1 MLQKNILSIFIFLI
15 IGVQSAF
22 AGWQP
27 TLVNRIG
34 SQATTCA
41 AFNQFDVSRTFD
53 SDFEN
58 FVYPNPSNYL
68 DANVVNRIVL
78 GINRECVGSFS
89 GFTANL
95 AYELE
100 VDVLV
105 EYLDYTKATQ
115 WLAAGYNLGTD
126 VCPGSCTPPP
136 TKTSVT
142 KTLKVKYDP
151 NYQTTETE
159 LSFFSF
165 TGGYDVKVTVQ
176 AIRTIYGGNTY
187 STAPNNAYIENVIA
201 IERYQ
206 NLDMFGSTS
215 LSFATNPL
223 FSSEEGLITINNSIA
238 GAESYDIEWLYV
250 DWYSGATT
258 PSGQGRFAFD
268 FRNNATRVT
277 VKDLTYRIP
286 LIYPEGILL
295 FRVRANGVALPN
307 TDEIISTQWFGASSG
322 SVDVA
327 WISGVISPVTPT
339 PTVYGYR
346 VTGFSKNF
354 TWQHS
359 VSFAEESK
367 KKQVISYF
375 DGALYNRQSVTKNN
389 TTEAAIVG
397 QTIYDFNG
405 RPAVQILP
413 TPVPEGPGSPSLQ
426 NLSYKV
432 NFNQTNNSSRSGKN
446 YNYQD
451 FDIDATNCSES
462 KTSSL
467 SNLSGSEKYYSPNNP
482 TNNIHRDRIP
492 NANGYAF
499 SQVEYMPDNTGRI
512 RRQGGVGD
520 AHRLTGDN
528 ENGVLQ
534 VGKETKY
541 HYGVPYQRDLYRL
554 FANEAGDAN
563 RYKKNIVID
572 PNGQVSVSYIDPMG
586 RVVATALGG
595 DPANSSNMLP
605 VAGRNPLITTVDI
618 TEANTKNYVDLT
630 ISAENDLFVINNGSV
645 NKFWYKLAVP
655 MLNYQC
661 GATDFCY
668 DCVYDLNISITDEC
682 GTELV
687 PINYQ
692 NNKVGL
698 TKPPGHECGVDSIIF
713 ETAGYFQLTLNQGS
727 YKIKKTISID
737 KAALNNYIDELLASP
752 NIADCVTSYDDL
764 VIQEKGKLDYTNC
777 NYTCQ
782 KCSTDIADLLTAQ
795 KITQIEYDEM
805 IKGCDVFCKQTTP
818 CDALYVQMVAD
829 MSPGG
834 QYFDN
839 LPQDAAYSTA
849 LGNGTTDDLLPA
861 SPNNTWL
868 DNNDGAF
875 SYFFGVTGDLTVK
888 LGQAGVVINT
898 WTDVRNHWIDG
909 FEEILVEMHPEH
921 CLYLQCKNVADL
933 GSYAYD
939 DAIRN
944 TTKAEDALYNGFYNP
959 TNIFGISVGSGV
971 SSGFDNNSGQFDPF
985 FVDGVGSSYS
995 PLLESAL
1002 MSYKTINGTT
1012 YDAWGFVDYV
1022 LGSQGSS
1029 ISITE
1034 GCLTDYGWT
1043 MFRGIYLAKKQEQLN
1058 AYYAAQ
1064 CPSVNVQESLGFTRR
1079 FIIDG
1084 GAKALDDE
1092 FGTLPSSSDPNDY
1105 KLFVDVKMK
1114 DHCEKACSAYIDHWK
1129 QSLAGCNLTTPQ
1141 IDIVI
1146 TKLLEVCQAGCDA
1159 TDPMG
1164 TRFAKPGTTPS
1175 VKSFREALGTHYS
1188 AEVCDDL
1195 LIEWPRGNY
1204 HDYWAE
1210 ITPYANRCGCLPGQ
1224 QAPTPANTCATCG
1237 ENLTSDG
1244 THLYEN
1250 IQLAEKEKCKNCITC
1265 VNLAGA
1271 LKELDDLYN
1280 TSFNPNTENKRVIM
1294 ENYFNLRFSFNL
1306 TYLEYIDFMR
1316 DCAGLTSISTTTVAD
1331 FRTHMVDYVDFQP
1344 IVFGSQQMM
1353 SGFTPM
1359 EASVGDSTLQTES
1372 TSTFLPNSLLL
1383 GGSGIGGEALAL
1395 SAPVGFSTLDKCGCD
1410 KLLELKNTY
1419 LDYVANPSNYPGCT
1433 PGKSFKDFV
1442 NDCGNYC
1449 EGQWGSLDVD
1459 YIWQACKDAVDKDLD
1474 NSYSGV
1480 GFTWS
1485 DIQLKNLDEFVDF
1498 DNNTTTPK
1506 LFIPENCDCTI
1517 PAILD
1522 PQVTITD
1529 VECDDCLQNALMKAL
1544 TANAANLKIDGVAVT
1559 VQQMYDF
1566 LTKPVLKEVRTNYDP
1581 LTNTYSYEYIY
1592 SKCMFMYPWTNPS
1605 YFYRAESWDLFFM
1618 IFAQADGCFP
1628 PPPSGT
1634 YIPPPILVDPCPG
1647 CPRPPGGYSDNWPF
1661 GDPPIFCNTCYKPN
1675 TELLTQSL
1683 DFVNQLTA
1691 LFNISRPQAGNIL
1704 MSSGWLIDP
1713 KADAYIGAPLYSGSC
1728 SSNLKYKIKS
1738 HNTGKLTSTAPSLT
1752 FTVSD
1757 ASGGGGCAHTSEW
1770 TLTFPD
1776 VDDNYRFN
1784 YITEFIEILPAPRDC
1799 NGNSNGFWVGVKIRK
1814 PDNTVEEVKYMYATV
1829 SNQVFYTEEV
1839 GQCKQLCNKP
1849 ILPVVEPVDY
1859 CTDFLDRVAE
1869 SNAATLYEQQ
1879 LADLRRDF
1887 TNKYVEKCMGAFDYL
1902 HRQYTYDEYHYT
1914 LYYYDQADNLIKTV
1928 PPKGVVLLSDNS
1940 IDSAV
1945 IYRSGTDPLNYP
1957 FSIKPNHNYITNYKY
1972 NTLNQLTEQ
1981 STPDAGISKFWY
1993 DKLGRIV
2000 LSQNSKQATYLINN
2014 HKKYSYTMYDKL
2026 GRIIEAGELLT
2037 TAAVTPNNTADH
2049 DTWVVPNVI
2058 NNTQKTQITRTYY
2071 DIAPTWQTALGIPN
2085 FSPTN
2090 LRNRVVAT
2098 CYYETWQNNPQDYNH
2113 ATHYTYDVLGNVYQ
2127 LVQDMP
2133 QLVAMGQR
2141 YKQIFYNYDLASGNV
2156 NLVSY
2161 QPGAVDQF
2169 YHYYEYDADN
2179 RITDVYTS
2187 RNPAI
2192 NDLSTSLKMTV
2203 GLPEFNPS
2211 MGWQKD
2217 AKYLYY
2223 LHGPL
2228 ARVELGQSQVQG
2240 TDYTYTLHGWL
2251 KAINDGLMQ
2260 NAHDPGLDG
2269 NATVG
2274 NSNRWFGRDAAS
2286 IELGYYKS
2294 NAAITLEDYTAIGNN
2309 GHISGKTG
2317 SNFGESTV
2325 SLYNG
2330 NIGSMVTTLADKTQ
2344 LSTNNVVQ
2352 ASSRGAVYQYDQL
2365 NRIRE
2370 SWSFTNTDVP
2380 NYKWNNNLSPGTIP
2394 QEWLT
2399 QYTYDAMGN
2408 IETLRRQG
2416 GTGATDMDQLTYNY
2430 DYGTPTWKN
2439 QLLHVDDSKAAGL
2452 HTEDIDDQA
2461 PNNYTY
2467 DEIGNLIA
2475 DVAEEIQTIE
2485 WTVYG
2490 KIKKIT
2496 RTGTSTKP
2504 NLEFEY
2510 NTTGQRVVKKVLPNN
2525 GDNPTITYYVRD
2537 ASGNIMATYKH
2548 FYELVNAPLGV
2559 YVERINAEE
2568 WDLYGSSRIGI
2579 VGKEQRIAARFVV
2592 LVNGVFVPEESEEY
2606 DLVSLPA
2613 DGVVTYEEVG
2623 YKNYELINHLGNVLA
2638 TITDRKVPNIVSN
2651 AFTYFNAQ
2659 IVSMTD
2665 YYPFGMQI
2673 EERSWTAP
2681 SNKYRFGFNG
2691 KEQDKEGMGGGQST
2705 YDYGFRIYNPAIA
2718 KFLSVDPLTKGY
2730 PWYTPYQFAGNIP
2743 IAAIDLDGLE
2753 QRWAIT
2759 PIWFWNTKAL
2769 MSSNTKTKAVYEAAE
2784 EIVHGGIKFV
2794 GTDMWE
2800 GSTWRNIGNALGPTY
2815 ISVPGSLTGGYWMFG
2830 VGFANQVQTD
2840 FNDNFVNGDESSRI
2854 KYVSKLFFGSITGRV
2869 GGAMTNSALR
2879 YGTYG
2884 LKSLSIAEKITKRA
2898 NLATDFYKK
2907 SGFDD
2912 VSIPDHTQNINTNL
2926 PVYTKTLSNSK
2937 NSTVVLYQYRTKNGA
2952 IGNYYVNSTDIIPEQ
2967 VGLLSSDYVE
2977 VWKATLKDG
2986 TSAKTLNSTHISDAK
3001 YWRDGTTT
3009 VEGGGQQIFSPELKD
3024 NVTWEQIK

>member
-34 SQATTCA
+34 SQSSTCA

-89 GFTANL
+89 GFAANL
-95 AYELE
+95 PYELE

-115 WLAAGYNLGTD
+115 WLTAGYNLGTD

-151 NYQTTETE
+151 SYQTTETE
-159 LSFFSF
+159 LSFYSF
-165 TGGYDVKVTVQ
+165 EGGYDVKVTVQ

-187 STAPNNAYIENVIA
+187 TTAPNNAYIENVIA

-467 SNLSGSEKYYSPNNP
+467 SNLSGSAKYYSPNNP

-520 AHRLTGDN
+520 GHRLTGDN

-572 PNGQVSVSYIDPMG
+572 PNGQASISYIDPMG

-605 VAGRNPLITTVDI
+605 VAGRAPLTTTVDI
-618 TEANTKNYVDLT
+618 TEGNTKNYVDLT

-713 ETAGYFQLTLNQGS
+713 ETSGYFQLTLNQGS

-737 KAALNNYIDELLASP
+737 KEALNNYIDELLSSP

-777 NYTCQ
+777 NYTCE
-782 KCSTDIADLLTAQ
+782 KCSTDIAGLLSGG
-795 KITQIEYDEM
+795 KISQAEYDER

-834 QYFDN
+834 QYFDD

-849 LGNGTTDDLLPA
+849 LGNGTTDDLLPTT
-861 SPNNTWL
+861 PNNTWL

-875 SYFFGVTGDLTVK
+875 SYFFGVSGDLTVK
-888 LGQAGVVINT
+888 LNQAGVVINN
-898 WTDVRNHWIDG
+898 WTDVRKHWIDE
-909 FEEILVEMHPEH
+909 FAEILVEMHPEH

-944 TTKAEDALYNGFYNP
+944 TTTAADAIANGYYNP
-959 TNIFGISVGSGV
+959 TDSKFNIADLFPN
-971 SSGFDNNSGQFDPF
+971 SSNLDPF
-985 FVDGVGSSYS
+985 FDDPSNSTYKANLENALAKYPDNSSSY
-995 PLLESAL
+995 
-1002 MSYKTINGTT
+1002 N
-1012 YDAWGFVDYV
+1012 AWEFVDYWV
-1022 LGSQGSS
+1022 ESLGSDIQ
-1029 ISITE
+1029 

-1043 MFRGIYLAKKQEQLN
+1043 MFRSIYLEKKQEQLN
-1058 AYYAAQ
+1058 AYYAAN
-1064 CPSVNVQESLGFTRR
+1064 CGSIAIATGFRRR
-1079 FIIDG
+1079 FYYDATHDDADFAAAFNNAPIP
-1084 GAKALDDE
+1084 GAGATQSTFDTYVRDQLDI
-1092 FGTLPSSSDPNDY
+1092 
-1105 KLFVDVKMK
+1105 
-1114 DHCEKACSAYIDHWK
+1114 HCEKACSAYIDHWK

-1210 ITPYANRCGCLPGQ
+1210 ITPYANRCGCLPNQ

-1280 TSFNPNTENKRVIM
+1280 TSFNPDTENKRVIM

-1316 DCAGLTSISTTTVAD
+1316 DCAGLTSMSTTTIAD
-1331 FRTHMVDYVDFQP
+1331 FRSHMVDYVDPQP

-1353 SGFTPM
+1353 VSGGSLF
-1359 EASVGDSTLQTES
+1359 STQES
-1372 TSTFLPNSLLL
+1372 TTGGTSVREESFSSFSQSGLLL
-1383 GGSGIGGEALAL
+1383 ESLGAGGAS
-1395 SAPVGFSTLDKCGCD
+1395 SMSTPVGFSTLDKCGCD

-1419 LDYVANPSNYPGCT
+1419 LDYVANPSNYPTCT
-1433 PGKSFKDFV
+1433 PGKSFKNFV

-1449 EGQWGSLDVD
+1449 EGQWGTLDVD

-1474 NSYSGV
+1474 NPYSGA

-1485 DIQLKNLDEFVDF
+1485 DVQLKNLDEFVDF
-1498 DNNTTTPK
+1498 DNNTTSPK
-1506 LFIPENCDCTI
+1506 LFIPENCDCTM

-1544 TANAANLKIDGVAVT
+1544 TANATNLKIDGVAVT

-1581 LTNTYSYEYIY
+1581 QTNTYSYEYLY

-1634 YIPPPILVDPCPG
+1634 YIPPPIPVDPCPG
-1647 CPRPPGGYSDNWPF
+1647 CPRPPRGYYSDNWPF

-1683 DFVNQLTA
+1683 DFINQLTT
-1691 LFNISRPQAGNIL
+1691 LFNSGRPQAGNML

-1713 KADAYIGAPLYSGSC
+1713 TAGAYIGAPLYSGSC

-1738 HNTGKLTSTAPSLT
+1738 HNTGKLNSTAPSLT

-1757 ASGGGGCAHTSEW
+1757 ASGGGGCAHTSLW

-1784 YITEFIEILPAPRDC
+1784 YITEFTEILPAPRDC
-1799 NGNSNGFWVGVKIRK
+1799 DGNSNGFWVGVKVRK
-1814 PDNTVEEVKYMYATV
+1814 PDNTEEEIKYMYATV
-1829 SNQVFYTEEV
+1829 TNQVFYTEEA

-1879 LADLRRDF
+1879 IDNLRRDF
-1887 TNKYVEKCMGAFDYL
+1887 TNKYVEKCMSAFDYL
-1902 HRQYTYDEYHYT
+1902 HREYTYDEYHYT
-1914 LYYYDQADNLIKTV
+1914 LYFYDQADNLIKTV

-1940 IDSAV
+1940 IDSAYKYV
-1945 IYRSGTDPLNYP
+1945 STPLTEP
-1957 FSIKPNHNYITNYKY
+1957 RILPNHNYITDYKY

-2000 LSQNSKQATYLINN
+2000 LSQNSKQATYNN
-2014 HKKYSYTMYDKL
+2014 RGRKKYSYTMYDKL
-2026 GRIIEAGELLT
+2026 GRIIEAGELQT
-2037 TAAVTPNNTADH
+2037 TATVTPDNTAT
-2049 DTWVVPNVI
+2049 DTWITTTIVNSSE
-2058 NNTQKTQITRTYY
+2058 KTQITRTYY
-2071 DIAPTWQTALGIPN
+2071 DYTPGWQTALGIPN

-2098 CYYETWQNNPQDYNH
+2098 CYYETYPANPQDYNH
-2113 ATHYTYDVLGNVYQ
+2113 ATHYTYDVLGNVHQ

-2133 QLVAMGQR
+2133 QLEAMGQR

-2161 QPGAVDQF
+2161 QPGEVDQF

-2179 RITDVYTS
+2179 RITDVYTA

-2192 NDLSTSLKMTV
+2192 NDLSTALKMTV

-2228 ARVELGQSQVQG
+2228 ARVELGQNQVQG

-2274 NSNRWFGRDAAS
+2274 NANRWFGRDAAA

-2294 NAAITLEDYTAIGNN
+2294 NAASTIEDYTAIGNN

-2317 SNFGESTV
+2317 SNFGQSTV

-2330 NIGSMVTTLADKTQ
+2330 NIGSMVTTLPDKTQ

-2380 NYKWNNNLSPGTIP
+2380 NYQWDNNLMPGAIP

-2408 IETLRRQG
+2408 LETLKRQG

-2461 PNNYTY
+2461 ANNYTY

-2525 GDNPTITYYVRD
+2525 GDKPTVTYYMRD

-2548 FYELVNAPLGV
+2548 YYEIIDIPSNA
-2559 YVERINAEE
+2559 AEE
-2568 WDLYGSSRIGI
+2568 RLAVQEFDIYGSSRLGTLNKEAIVASRIGVYSGGAFI
-2579 VGKEQRIAARFVV
+2579 PGNPDTYTIAAPLDFE
-2592 LVNGVFVPEESEEY
+2592 LSDEQ
-2606 DLVSLPA
+2606 
-2613 DGVVTYEEVG
+2613 TG
-2623 YKNYELINHLGNVLA
+2623 YKNYELTNHLGNVLA
-2638 TITDRKVPNIVSN
+2638 TITDRKVPFVNGSSYD
-2651 AFTYFNAQ
+2651 YFNAQ
-2659 IVSMTD
+2659 VVSMTD

-2673 EERSWTAP
+2673 EERSW
-2681 SNKYRFGFNG
+2681 SISSYRFGFNG
-2691 KEQDKEGMGGGQST
+2691 QEKDDEVSGE
-2705 YDYGFRIYNPAIA
+2705 
-2718 KFLSVDPLTKGY
+2718 
-2730 PWYTPYQFAGNIP
+2730 
-2743 IAAIDLDGLE
+2743 
-2753 QRWAIT
+2753 
-2759 PIWFWNTKAL
+2759 
-2769 MSSNTKTKAVYEAAE
+2769 
-2784 EIVHGGIKFV
+2784 
-2794 GTDMWE
+2794 
-2800 GSTWRNIGNALGPTY
+2800 GNALNFGSRIMDPRLGRFLSSDPLRGKYPGLSPYHFAANNPIIFIDKDGNDFIIFIKTTTVRVDEHHVGDKIFATTTQFEDITYQVVAHPGPDRFFY
-2815 ISVPGSLTGGYWMFG
+2815 
-2830 VGFANQVQTD
+2830 QTD
-2840 FNDNFVNGDESSRI
+2840 EVSERVIHQVGLADITQSSVEQNYKEFYPINSNGSVNSRYTSQITQSSNGLFDFIDNPGGLGLFWDSDWDALAKLAPQELVDYLATRNGIYKHLEGRKTTNQIAQAGITAISLALAAADIAPVLLQALQAAKAAYVTGKLMPGGAAVGTKSTNYVRTVEGTLQDAQAYVDDIVNTSGATVVQNSTYKGTLYQLPNGQGTIGIRQITMRNQNKGVPAATVDVNVTGVPYKEI
-2854 KYVSKLFFGSITGRV
+2854 KYVPK
-2869 GGAMTNSALR
+2869 TN
-2879 YGTYG
+2879 
-2884 LKSLSIAEKITKRA
+2884 
-2898 NLATDFYKK
+2898 
-2907 SGFDD
+2907 
-2912 VSIPDHTQNINTNL
+2912 
-2926 PVYTKTLSNSK
+2926 
-2937 NSTVVLYQYRTKNGA
+2937 
-2952 IGNYYVNSTDIIPEQ
+2952 
-2967 VGLLSSDYVE
+2967 
-2977 VWKATLKDG
+2977 
-2986 TSAKTLNSTHISDAK
+2986 
-3001 YWRDGTTT
+3001 
-3009 VEGGGQQIFSPELKD
+3009 
-3024 NVTWEQIK
+3024 